1 MFGTRLMTMGRYG
14 VLLKQNQALGFG
26 GMPSMKQ
33 QWQKFLGIHSG
44 GNRMDDKAIQ
54 KAWSLLSM
62 HHSEL
67 LLENERLRKELRQ
80 RSIRAILKERFLYF
94 FGKRDD

>member
-1 MFGTRLMTMGRYG
+1 
-14 VLLKQNQALGFG
+14 
-26 GMPSMKQ
+26 
-33 QWQKFLGIHSG
+33 
-44 GNRMDDKAIQ
+44 MDDKAIQ

-80 RSIRAILKERFLYF
+80 RSILAILKERFLYF

>member
-1 MFGTRLMTMGRYG
+1 
-14 VLLKQNQALGFG
+14 
-26 GMPSMKQ
+26 
-33 QWQKFLGIHSG
+33 
-44 GNRMDDKAIQ
+44 
-54 KAWSLLSM
+54 M